1 MSSINGMPF
10 EQAVIRCKTSEEL
23 SNLVQGYPMSAM
35 ELDLYEERLNH
46 LMDYEAMDLYADDA
60 KTKAEEFVVR
70 VHGRDHPDF
79 ERLVA
84 EQAKG
89 EMETEWSI
97 RQGID
102 AAVKTDTRRMER
114 EDDRQREL
122 IASIDN
128 VADTVEES
136 SAYAQGKKLVNRH
149 PFLTALIGPTI
160 VKKLFGS

>member
-1 MSSINGMPF
+1 MNTINGIPF
-10 EQAVIRCKTSEEL
+10 EQAVLQCKTSEEL
-23 SNLVQGYPMSAM
+23 SNLVQGFQMTER
-35 ELDLYEERLNH
+35 ELDFYEDRLNH
-46 LMDYEAMDLYADDA
+46 LMDHEAMDLYEDDA
-60 KTKAEEFVVR
+60 MQKAEEFATR
-70 VHGRDHPDF
+70 LYGRGHPDF
-79 ERLVA
+79 DRMVVERTKI
-84 EQAKG
+84 ET
-89 EMETEWSI
+89 ETEWSI

-102 AAVKTDTRRMER
+102 AAVKADTRRMER

-160 VKKLFGS
+160 VRKIFGR

>member
-23 SNLVQGYPMSAM
+23 SDLVQGYPMSDT

-46 LMDYEAMDLYADDA
+46 LMDHEAMDLYADDA
-60 KTKAEEFVVR
+60 RTKAEDFVSRAYGRGHPEFAAMV
-70 VHGRDHPDF
+70 
-79 ERLVA
+79 EK
-84 EQAKG
+84 QTKI

-102 AAVKTDTRRMER
+102 AAVKADTRRMER

-136 SAYAQGKKLVNRH
+136 SAYAQGKKLMNRH

-160 VKKLFGS
+160 VKKLFGR